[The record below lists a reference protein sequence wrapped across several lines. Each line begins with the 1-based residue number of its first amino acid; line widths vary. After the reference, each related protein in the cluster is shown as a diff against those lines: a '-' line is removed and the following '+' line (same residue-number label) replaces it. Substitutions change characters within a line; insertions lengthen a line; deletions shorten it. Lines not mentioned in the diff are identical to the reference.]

1 VGEDYTD
8 ATFANTVEQDGM
20 TYDKK
25 IIRNVYIRPYEA
37 NAAVNIGQDI
47 EIIFKEPIEEAYKNV
62 NK

>member
-1 VGEDYTD
+1 
-8 ATFANTVEQDGM
+8 M

-37 NAAVNIGQDI
+37 SVAANTKQDI
-47 EIIFKEPIEEAYKNV
+47 EIIFREPTEEAYKNV